1 MFDLI
6 GKIFTAFTKTIVMFF
21 EGLEKYMEAFKT
33 TGEATNAYAKTLIP
47 SDEDYSKAMEL
58 AKQQRQLNLTE
69 KEADLE
75 MQLEKFNKSR
85 KPKDTNKP
93 TNPNP

>member
-6 GKIFTAFTKTIVMFF
+6 GKVSTALAKTIVMFF

-47 SDEDYSKAMEL
+47 SDEDYSKQMEL
-58 AKQQRQLNLTE
+58 AAKQRQLNLSE

-75 MQLEKFNKSR
+75 KQLEKFNKSR
-85 KPKDTNKP
+85 QGK
-93 TNPNP
+93 

>member
-47 SDEDYSKAMEL
+47 SDEDYSKQMQIATARRQANLAEQESEL
-58 AKQQRQLNLTE
+58 E
-69 KEADLE
+69 K
-75 MQLEKFNKSR
+75 QLEKFNKQR
-85 KPKDTNKP
+85 KP
-93 TNPNP
+93 TNPNT